1 MFPEFSR
8 PFLQQG
14 NRLPA
19 SMPLPSSCV
28 CKPPLELIPDGSKV
42 LRAVFRG
49 GVTAASSDLK
59 LSGCS
64 ALSGSSRRA
73 ADVPLDSF
81 AETTQG
87 GASASSNTR
96 LPGCLKLLGSPRRA
110 ADVPLASAAAS
121 ASSDPMLSSCS
132 GLVGSPR
139 SATDVPLVPA
149 AEELASSSDPP
160 VDNKIHPDENFASLP
175 DPPVDRKIHP
185 AEKFAEGVLQSGEP
199 VSKMDVLRIF
209 DLLPDTDML
218 RGDRTRARDSESSVL
233 SRVHT
238 SSAAWPDFGRLRLT
252 SPLLPSVS
260 SGTSGSLILDIPLG
274 QLLSSEICR
283 QSHMPMLTTRRGQ

>member
-8 PFLQQG
+8 HFLQQG

-49 GVTAASSDLK
+49 GVTGASSDLK

-87 GASASSNTR
+87 GASASSNTRLWGASASSNTR

-160 VDNKIHPDENFASLP
+160 VDNKVHPDENFASLP
-175 DPPVDRKIHP
+175 DPP
-185 AEKFAEGVLQSGEP
+185 
-199 VSKMDVLRIF
+199 
-209 DLLPDTDML
+209 
-218 RGDRTRARDSESSVL
+218 
-233 SRVHT
+233 
-238 SSAAWPDFGRLRLT
+238 GR
-252 SPLLPSVS
+252 
-260 SGTSGSLILDIPLG
+260 
-274 QLLSSEICR
+274 
-283 QSHMPMLTTRRGQ
+283 